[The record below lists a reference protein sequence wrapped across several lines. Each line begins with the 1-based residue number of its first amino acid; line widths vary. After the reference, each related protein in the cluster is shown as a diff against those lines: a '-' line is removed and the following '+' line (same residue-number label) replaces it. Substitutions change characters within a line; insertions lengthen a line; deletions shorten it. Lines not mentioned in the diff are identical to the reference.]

1 MLNFIWGTMI
11 IAGFI
16 VAVINGRM
24 SELSTAILES
34 GEESVMTVL
43 KLIGPMSL
51 WLGIMKLAEE
61 AGLVRVLSQLFK
73 PLAKVLFPEIPANHP
88 VLGSIMMNF
97 SANLLGLGNSATPL
111 GIKAMHQLQELNNN
125 SHRASDAMCTF
136 LVINTSSLTLIPTT
150 ILALRVSANSNE
162 ITAIIGTTLFATCC
176 STIVG
181 ILANKVLLKLE
192 MTNYG

>member
-1 MLNFIWGTMI
+1 MLNFIWAAMI
-11 IAGFI
+11 IIGFI

-24 SELSTAILES
+24 AELSTAVLES

-61 AGLVRVLSQLFK
+61 AGLVKILAHLFK
-73 PLAKVLFPEIPANHP
+73 PLARFLFPKVPTDHPA
-88 VLGSIMMNF
+88 LGAIMMNF

-111 GIKAMHQLQELNNN
+111 GIKAMNELQKLNNN
-125 SHRASDAMCTF
+125 SSRASDAMCTF

-150 ILALRVSANSNE
+150 ILALRISADSNQV
-162 ITAIIGTTLFATCC
+162 TSIIGTTLFATAA
-176 STIVG
+176 STVIGLLV
-181 ILANKVLLKLE
+181 NKFLLKFE
-192 MTNYG
+192 MDNYG